1 MAREAGMYAA
11 GGMLIGIA
19 QLVDAV
25 FLFVNEGRV
34 NIVNVAVSY
43 AEIAWCAV
51 SLVVIV
57 VSRAVPVRLLAGAF
71 VGYTAATTLYG
82 QLATIESIPAWLAVV
97 AGLFGFAYAV
107 GSGYVARRG

>member
-1 MAREAGMYAA
+1 MYAA

-34 NIVNVAVSY
+34 SVVNVAVSY

-51 SLVVIV
+51 SIVAVV
-57 VSRAVPVRLLAGAF
+57 VSRAVPVRLLAGAYIA
-71 VGYTAATTLYG
+71 YTALTTLYG
-82 QLATIESIPAWLAVV
+82 LTVTVSAIPAWLAIV
-97 AGLFGFAYAV
+97 AGTFGFAYAV